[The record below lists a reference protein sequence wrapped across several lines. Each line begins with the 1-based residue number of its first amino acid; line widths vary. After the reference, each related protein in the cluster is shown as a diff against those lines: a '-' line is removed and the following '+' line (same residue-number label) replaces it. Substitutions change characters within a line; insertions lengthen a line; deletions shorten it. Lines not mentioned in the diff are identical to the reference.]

1 MTTLRDYLNLLENN
15 NELLIIREEVDPCYE
30 LSAILRE
37 TSGFAGGPAVLF
49 NSVKGFPG
57 RSVVG
62 NLLAC
67 RKKMALALNTNEAK
81 LKEAYLTG
89 REKSFPPEVVA
100 KGLVQENIVEGEIDL
115 LSILPAPLFHE
126 GDAGHYLTAAVI
138 TAKDPETGE
147 QHAGIHRVQ
156 LKGGNR
162 LGIFLAN
169 PPIADCLA
177 KAEKKGERL
186 PIAVTLGWHPAALL
200 AAAAP
205 VPRGQLTKLH
215 LAGGLLGS
223 PVQLVP
229 AKTVDLLV
237 PADGEI
243 VLEGHVLPGI
253 REKEGPFGESS
264 GYYFEH
270 NSPVI
275 EVTAVSHR
283 NDFILPVIQPWGL
296 ETEVILSVCSGAELW
311 QELKKKLP
319 RVIDVGYLPGA
330 LNFQGVISVAGD
342 MKREDIKRLIHLSL
356 SLSLSLKHV
365 IIVDEDID
373 VHNPRE
379 VLWALATR
387 FQAYQDLTVISGI
400 EGYPIDPS
408 ARYTPGAK
416 MGLDATARPG
426 GPMSADF
433 RRLSIPEASKEKAKR
448 ILCEGGQ

>member
-1 MTTLRDYLNLLENN
+1 MATLRDYLNLLEEHH
-15 NELLIIREEVDPCYE
+15 ELLVVREEVDPCYD

-37 TSGFAGGPAVLF
+37 ASGFAGGPAVLF

-62 NLLAC
+62 NLLAS
-67 RKKMALALNTNEAK
+67 RRKMALALKTDEAK
-81 LKEAYLTG
+81 LIEAYLTG
-89 REKSFPPEVVA
+89 REKSLPPEVVA
-100 KGLVQENIVEGEIDL
+100 GGPVQENIVEGAIDL

-126 GDAGHYLTAAVI
+126 GDAGHYLTSAVI

-177 KAEKKGERL
+177 KAEKKGESL
-186 PIAVTLGWHPAALL
+186 PVAVTLGWHPAVVL

-205 VPRGQLTKLH
+205 LPRGQFTKLH

-223 PVQLVP
+223 PVQLVQ
-229 AKTVDLLV
+229 AKTIDLLV

-270 NSPVI
+270 DSPVI

-283 NDFILPVIQPWGL
+283 NDFILQVIQPWGI
-296 ETEVILSVCSGAELW
+296 ETEVILAVCSGAELW
-311 QELKKKLP
+311 QELKKKVP
-319 RVIDVGYLPGA
+319 KVIDVGYLPGA
-330 LNFQGVISVAGD
+330 LSFQGVISVAGD
-342 MKREDIKRLIHLSL
+342 MNREEIKRLIHLSL
-356 SLSLSLKHV
+356 STSLSLKHV

-387 FQAYQDLTVISGI
+387 FQAHRDLTVIDGI
-400 EGYPIDPS
+400 GGYPIDPS
-408 ARYTPGAK
+408 AKHSSGAK
-416 MGLDATARPG
+416 MGMDATARPG
-426 GPMSADF
+426 GPESLDF
-433 RRLSIPEASKEKAKR
+433 RKLRIPETSKEKAKK
-448 ILCEGGQ
+448 ILR

>member
-1 MTTLRDYLNLLENN
+1 MVTLRDYLNLLEDH

-37 TSGFAGGPAVLF
+37 ASGFAGGPAVLF

-57 RSVVG
+57 RRVVG
-62 NLLAC
+62 NLLAS

-89 REKSFPPEVVA
+89 REKSLPPEVVIN
-100 KGLVQENIVEGEIDL
+100 GPVQENIVSGEIDL

-126 GDAGHYLTAAVI
+126 GDAGHYLTSAVI
-138 TAKDPETGE
+138 MAKDPETGE
-147 QHAGIHRVQ
+147 QNAGIHRVQ

-169 PPIADCLA
+169 PPIAEYLA
-177 KAEKKGERL
+177 KAEKRGEPL
-186 PIAVTLGWHPAALL
+186 PIAITLGWHPAAMI

-205 VPRGQLTKLH
+205 VPRGQFTKLH
-215 LAGGLLGS
+215 LAGGLLGG
-223 PVQLVP
+223 PVQLVQ
-229 AKTVDLLV
+229 AKTVDLMV
-237 PADGEI
+237 PADGDI
-243 VLEGHVLPGI
+243 ILEGHVLPGI

-270 NSPVI
+270 NSPVV
-275 EVTAVSHR
+275 EVTAVTHR
-283 NDFILPVIQPWGL
+283 NDFILQVIQPWGI
-296 ETEVILSVCSGAELW
+296 ETEVILAVCSGSELW
-311 QELKKKLP
+311 QELKKKVP
-319 RVIDVGYLPGA
+319 GVIDVGYLPGA
-330 LNFQGVISVAGD
+330 LAFQGVISVAGD
-342 MKREDIKRLIHLSL
+342 MKREEIKRLIHLSL
-356 SLSLSLKHV
+356 SISSSLKHV

-387 FQAYQDLTVISGI
+387 FQAHRDLTVVDGI

-408 ARYTPGAK
+408 ARNNPCAK
-416 MGLDATARPG
+416 MGMDATARPG

-433 RRLSIPEASKEKAKR
+433 RRLVTPEASKEKAQK
-448 ILCEGGQ
+448 ILR